1 MDDSKVFMF
10 PDNNSK
16 GNSSTSDLATLMALM
31 NNGGGFGNGNWIWV
45 IFLFFLYPLMRNG
58 GLFGNF
64 GGNGNGCSGLGPLAN
79 LVNNNDGRDLI
90 MQAINNNGNAIQ
102 SLASMF
108 NTSTN
113 MIQNAINQVN
123 TAITQVGCKID
134 SSTGALLNA
143 GTQNTMTLSSQ
154 LATCCCN
161 LKTAISDGN
170 HQNQILTMQQTDTI
184 KESVNGVGSAVTRGF
199 ADVGYALRDQT
210 CNLEKAIDVV
220 GDRVIAKLDASE
232 KSAMQDKIN
241 ALQTQLTTEHQ
252 TAVFGQQIAAAVNPL
267 SGALAGI
274 QKEVNEIKC
283 AQPSTVTTP
292 YQPFVAIPNC
302 VAAQMGYY
310 GCGSYG
316 NGLNGFWN

>member
-10 PDNNSK
+10 PDGGSK
-16 GNSSTSDLATLMALM
+16 GNSNSDLATLMALM
-31 NNGGGFGNGNWIWV
+31 NGGGGFGNGSWIWI

-58 GLFGNF
+58 GLFGNL
-64 GGNGNGCSGLGPLAN
+64 GGNGNNGGCLGPLAN

-90 MQAINNNGNAIQ
+90 MQAINNNGSAIQ
-102 SLASMF
+102 NLATMF
-108 NTSTN
+108 NTSTD
-113 MIQNAINQVN
+113 MIQAAINQVN
-123 TAITQVGCKID
+123 NAVTQVGCKID

-161 LKTAISDGN
+161 LKTAITEGN
-170 HQNQILTMQQTDTI
+170 YQNQIATIQQTDTI
-184 KESVNGVGSAVTRGF
+184 KESVGGVGNAVTRGF

-210 CNLEKAIDVV
+210 CNIEKAVDTV
-220 GDRVIAKLDASE
+220 GDRVIARLDAAE

-292 YQPFVAIPNC
+292 YQPFVAVPNC

-310 GCGSYG
+310 GYG
-316 NGLNGFWN
+316 TNLNGFWN